1 MDCDQSTVST
11 YRLPKPT
18 VYGAN
23 REAPMSE
30 PDGSH
35 SDGGED
41 ERGTWP
47 AARETLRELDPEF
60 IDRYEALTSHAMA
73 DSPLDEKTVEL
84 VALASHAAC
93 TTVYKPEIR
102 RYTGRALDAG
112 ASVEEVLGTLEMVS
126 AIGVHSVTEGVPI
139 LADEAGLPTDV
150 DEATRETQADLQSRF
165 EAQRGYW
172 DELWD
177 QVVQI
182 DHDYFEAYL
191 DFSSH
196 PTEVDHIDPLLRE
209 LVIIAADASANHLY
223 LPGLR
228 IHIRNAL
235 DFGATREE
243 VMSAIEIAS
252 SIGVNTVSSGL
263 PILVEE
269 AQARGMLD

>member
-1 MDCDQSTVST
+1 MSDA
-11 YRLPKPT
+11 
-18 VYGAN
+18 GEN
-23 REAPMSE
+23 RR
-30 PDGSH
+30 
-35 SDGGED
+35 SDGGD
-41 ERGTWP
+41 AERGTWP
-47 AARETLRELDPEF
+47 AARETLRAMDPEF
-60 IDRYEALTSHAMA
+60 VDRYEAIASRAMS

-93 TTVYKPEIR
+93 TTVHEPEMR
-102 RYTGRALDAG
+102 RYVGRALDAG

-126 AIGVHSVTEGVPI
+126 AIGVHAVTEGVPV

-150 DEATRETQADLQSRF
+150 DDETRAKREELQSRF
-165 EAQRGYW
+165 EDQRGYW

-196 PTEVDHIDPLLRE
+196 PTEVGHIDPLLRE

-228 IHIRNAL
+228 IHVRNAL

-252 SIGVNTVSSGL
+252 CIGVNTVNEGL

-269 AQARGMLD
+269 ARERGLLD